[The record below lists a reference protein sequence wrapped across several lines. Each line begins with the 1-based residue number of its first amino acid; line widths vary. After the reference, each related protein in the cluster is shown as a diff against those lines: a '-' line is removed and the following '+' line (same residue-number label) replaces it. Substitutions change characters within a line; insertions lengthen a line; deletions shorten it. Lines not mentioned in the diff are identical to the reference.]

1 MPCIPAIDRPGH
13 KGRRPVISY
22 TASYPDILTAVDYGA
37 RAETNCIV
45 SGQNRRWDRAVLA
58 GYRPGNADL
67 DRRPGQSN
75 VVFVYDDSY
84 GNLFAT
90 ADWRCP
96 MTLFEARERAFEQMF
111 VHDEEARFRALA
123 RRNKL
128 LGQWAATQIG
138 LSGAKADAY
147 VNEISQ
153 SLVARVVDEGLV
165 EKLRVDFAAN
175 GVPSHQVVG

>member
-1 MPCIPAIDRPGH
+1 
-13 KGRRPVISY
+13 
-22 TASYPDILTAVDYGA
+22 
-37 RAETNCIV
+37 
-45 SGQNRRWDRAVLA
+45 
-58 GYRPGNADL
+58 
-67 DRRPGQSN
+67 
-75 VVFVYDDSY
+75 VYDDSH

-153 SLVARVVDEGLV
+153 GLVARVVDEGLV
-165 EKLRVDFAAN
+165 EKLRTDFAAHGIN
-175 GVPSHQVVG
+175 QSDNQIREKMSELMAVAVTQVRSSTW